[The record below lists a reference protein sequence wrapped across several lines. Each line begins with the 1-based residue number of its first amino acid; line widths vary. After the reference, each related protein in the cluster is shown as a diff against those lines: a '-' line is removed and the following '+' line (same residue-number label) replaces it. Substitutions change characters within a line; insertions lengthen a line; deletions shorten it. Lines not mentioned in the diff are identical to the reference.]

1 MNILV
6 LGSGHTSN
14 DNLSIT
20 SQVSPV
26 GVNRLAEGIRIY
38 KELENAKL
46 IEDGTHQ
53 ELLNLHGKYFE
64 LFNMQAQ
71 FYQ

>member
-1 MNILV
+1 MFDRLFSGKTCIYISHRLTCAKLTERILV
-6 LGSGHTSN
+6 F
-14 DNLSIT
+14 
-20 SQVSPV
+20 
-26 GVNRLAEGIRIY
+26 
-38 KELENAKL
+38 ENAKL

-53 ELLNLHGKYFE
+53 ELLKLQGKYFE

>member
-1 MNILV
+1 MV

-20 SQVSPV
+20 SQVAPV
-26 GVNRLAEGIRIY
+26 GINRLAEGIRIY